1 MDKVILITGGS
12 RGIGAAAA
20 RGAGRNGYRVVI
32 NYTKRGEDA
41 AQVVRDIKQAGG
53 EAIAIQA
60 DMGSEA
66 DIQRLFVEVDKQ
78 FGRLDGLVNNA
89 GIVGRSSKFV
99 DMATAD
105 LHRVFAVNVF
115 GAFLCAREAVKRMST
130 AHGGKGGAIVNISS
144 GAATLGS
151 PGEFIHYAASKGAIN
166 TMTLGL
172 AKELAREGIRVNA
185 IEPGMIDT
193 EMQTASGD
201 LGRMAR
207 IVPTVPMA
215 RAGLADEVAAPILFL
230 LSDAS
235 SYMTGAVLRVAGGR

>member
-1 MDKVILITGGS
+1 MDKVVLITGGS

-20 RGAGRNGYRVVI
+20 RGAGRDGYRVVI

-66 DIQRLFVEVDKQ
+66 DIQRLFAEVDKQ

-89 GIVGRSSKFV
+89 G
-99 DMATAD
+99 
-105 LHRVFAVNVF
+105 
-115 GAFLCAREAVKRMST
+115 
-130 AHGGKGGAIVNISS
+130 IVNISS

>member
-1 MDKVILITGGS
+1 MDKVVLITGGS
-12 RGIGAAAA
+12 RGIGGAAA
-20 RGAGRNGYRVVI
+20 RGAGRAGYRVVI

-41 AQVVRDIKQAGG
+41 EQVVRDVKQGGG
-53 EAIAIQA
+53 EAVAIQA
-60 DMGSEA
+60 DVADEA
-66 DIQRLFVEVDKQ
+66 DIQRLFGEIDKRY
-78 FGRLDGLVNNA
+78 GRLDGLVNNA

-151 PGEFIHYAASKGAIN
+151 PGEFVHYAASKGAIN

-215 RAGLADEVAAPILFL
+215 RAGAADEVAAPILFL
-230 LSDAS
+230 LSDAA
-235 SYMTGAVLRVAGGR
+235 SYMTGAILRVAGGR

>member
-1 MDKVILITGGS
+1 MGKVILITGGS
-12 RGIGAAAA
+12 RGIGGATA
-20 RGAGRNGYRVVI
+20 RGAGKAGYRVVI

-41 AQVVRDIKQAGG
+41 QQVVRDIKQAGG
-53 EAIAIQA
+53 EALAIQA
-60 DMGSEA
+60 DVASEA
-66 DIQRLFVEVDKQ
+66 DIQRLFAEIDSRY
-78 FGRLDGLVNNA
+78 GRLDGLVNNA

-99 DMATAD
+99 DMATDD

-130 AHGGKGGAIVNISS
+130 ASGGKGGAIVNISS

-151 PGEFIHYAASKGAIN
+151 PGEFVHYAASKGAIN
-166 TMTLGL
+166 TMTIGL
-172 AKELAREGIRVNA
+172 ARELAREGIRVNA

-215 RAGLADEVAAPILFL
+215 RAGSADEIAGPVLFL
-230 LSDAS
+230 LSDAA
-235 SYMTGAVLRVAGGR
+235 SYVTGAILRVAGGR

>member
-1 MDKVILITGGS
+1 MDKVVLITGGS
-12 RGIGAAAA
+12 RGIGGAAA
-20 RGAGRNGYRVVI
+20 RAAGKAGYRVAI
-32 NYTKRGEDA
+32 NYTRRGEDA
-41 AQVVRDIKQAGG
+41 HRAVRDIEKGGG
-53 EAIAIQA
+53 EAVAIQA
-60 DMGSEA
+60 DVGNEA
-66 DIQRLFVEVDKQ
+66 DIQRLFAELDKR

-99 DMATAD
+99 DMATDD

-115 GAFLCAREAVKRMST
+115 GAFLCAREAVRRMST

-166 TMTLGL
+166 TMTIGL

-215 RAGLADEVAAPILFL
+215 RAGKAEEVAAPILFL
-230 LSDAS
+230 LSDAA
-235 SYMTGAVLRVAGGR
+235 SYMTGAILRVAGGR

>member
-1 MDKVILITGGS
+1 MDKVVLITGGS

-20 RGAGRNGYRVVI
+20 RGAGREGYRVVI

-41 AQVVRDIKQAGG
+41 EQVVRDIKQGGG
-53 EAIAIQA
+53 EAVAIQA
-60 DMGSEA
+60 DVGNED
-66 DIQRLFVEVDKQ
+66 DIQRLFTEIDRRY
-78 FGRLDGLVNNA
+78 GRLDGLVNNA

-151 PGEFIHYAASKGAIN
+151 PGEFVHYAASKGAIN

-215 RAGLADEVAAPILFL
+215 RAGAADEVAAPILFL
-230 LSDAS
+230 LSDAA
-235 SYMTGAVLRVAGGR
+235 SYMTGAILRVAGGR

>member
-1 MDKVILITGGS
+1 MDKVVLITGGS
-12 RGIGAAAA
+12 RGIGGAAA
-20 RGAGRNGYRVVI
+20 RAAGRAGYRVVI
-32 NYTKRGEDA
+32 NYTKRSEDA
-41 AQVVRDIKQAGG
+41 DQVVRDIKQGGG
-53 EAIAIQA
+53 EAVAIQA
-60 DMGSEA
+60 DVANEA
-66 DIQRLFVEVDKQ
+66 DIQRLFAEIDKRY
-78 FGRLDGLVNNA
+78 GRLDGLVNNA

-115 GAFLCAREAVKRMST
+115 GAFLCAREAVRRMST
-130 AHGGKGGAIVNISS
+130 AHGGRGGAIVNISS

-151 PGEFIHYAASKGAIN
+151 PGEFVHYAASKGAIN

-215 RAGLADEVAAPILFL
+215 RAGTADEVAAPILFL
-230 LSDAS
+230 LSDAA
-235 SYMTGAVLRVAGGR
+235 SYMTGAILRVAGGR

>member
-1 MDKVILITGGS
+1 MDKVVLITGGS

-20 RGAGRNGYRVVI
+20 RGAGREGYRVVI

-41 AQVVRDIKQAGG
+41 EQVVRDIKQGGG
-53 EAIAIQA
+53 EAVAIQA
-60 DMGSEA
+60 DVGNED
-66 DIQRLFVEVDKQ
+66 DIQRLFTEIDRRY
-78 FGRLDGLVNNA
+78 GRLDGLVNNA

-115 GAFLCAREAVKRMST
+115 GPFLCAREAVKRMST
-130 AHGGKGGAIVNISS
+130 AHGGKGGSIVNISS

-235 SYMTGAVLRVAGGR
+235 SYMTGAILRVAGGR

>member
-1 MDKVILITGGS
+1 MDKVIIVTGGS

-20 RGAGRNGYRVVI
+20 RGAGKQGYRVAV

-41 AQVVRDIKQAGG
+41 EQVVRDIKKDGSD
-53 EAIAIQA
+53 AIAIQA

-66 DIQRLFVEVDKQ
+66 DIQRLFAEVDKR

-99 DMATAD
+99 DMDTAD

-130 AHGGKGGAIVNISS
+130 ARGGKGGAIVNISS

-172 AKELAREGIRVNA
+172 AKELGREGIRVNG

-207 IVPTVPMA
+207 IVPTVPMG
-215 RAGLADEVAAPILFL
+215 RAGQVDEVAGPILFL
-230 LSDAS
+230 LSDAA
-235 SYMTGAVLRVAGGR
+235 SYMTGAILRVAGGR